1 MRDEIRQREA
11 ARHRAL
17 LAGDP
22 VAFAHFMRAHENR
35 VFRIALRW
43 LRSVE
48 EAQDVTQDVFLTLS
62 RKLSQFEGDARLST
76 WVYRVAVNHAKNRL
90 RYLSRRRARA
100 HEAWDD
106 RHKEPE
112 YTRGQH
118 TLPGPHDVLV
128 GRELASHL
136 EAALATLSPMHRQMV
151 LWRDL
156 DGWTY
161 EAIATQL
168 GLPQGTVKSRLHR
181 ARVQLKALLAEQ
193 NIGPVTGAPT
203 SRRRAGSR
211 GPEGDRR

>member
-1 MRDEIRQREA
+1 
-11 ARHRAL
+11 
-17 LAGDP
+17 
-22 VAFAHFMRAHENR
+22 MRAHQNR

-62 RKLSQFEGDARLST
+62 RKLSQFEGDARIST

-90 RYLSRRRARA
+90 RYLSRRCARA
-100 HEAWDD
+100 HEAWDE

-112 YTRGQH
+112 LSRGQH
-118 TLPGPHDVLV
+118 TLPGPHDVLL
-128 GRELASHL
+128 GRELANQL
-136 EAALATLSPMHRQMV
+136 EAALATLSPVHRQMV

-161 EAIATQL
+161 EAIGAQL

-181 ARVQLKALLAEQ
+181 ARVQLHALLAERD
-193 NIGPVTGAPT
+193 ITPVSGAQA
-203 SRRRAGSR
+203 SRRRAGSP
-211 GPEGDRR
+211 GPPSERR

>member
-1 MRDEIRQREA
+1 
-11 ARHRAL
+11 
-17 LAGDP
+17 
-22 VAFAHFMRAHENR
+22 MRAHQNR

-62 RKLSQFEGDARLST
+62 RKLSQFEGDARLSS

-90 RYLSRRRARA
+90 RYLSRRCARA

-112 YTRGQH
+112 LTRGQR

-128 GRELASHL
+128 GRELASQL
-136 EAALATLSPMHRQMV
+136 EVALATLSPMHRQMV

-161 EAIATQL
+161 EAIAVQL

-181 ARVQLKALLAEQ
+181 ARVQLHALLAEQ
-193 NIGPVTGAPT
+193 DITPVSGARA
-203 SRRRAGSR
+203 SRRRVGSP
-211 GPEGDRR
+211 GPPGEPR